1 VRRCRWAFKGAAY
14 AGRGGREEAGR
25 LARMPGPYEIIAR
38 STLTD
43 LAAAK
48 REAESCRDEA
58 GLRALRLAERSAA
71 AANAGD
77 VDTARREI
85 AEAVAAAGA
94 RPDVRLLFLAFQ
106 FFFRT
111 GDLNEAERLVRRR
124 IELSEPN
131 STQAARAHGNLG
143 LVLHTRGDFD
153 SAAESFERAIA
164 IDRFLGDEYGLARDL
179 GNSAMVPES
188 RGDLEQAEQ
197 FYLESLAI
205 AERIGA
211 EDIAATKLAN
221 LGDVALR
228 QGRPERAREV
238 WVRAVELLERSG
250 KIQFRDE
257 YVKRLEALENHG

>member
-1 VRRCRWAFKGAAY
+1 MA
-14 AGRGGREEAGR
+14 
-25 LARMPGPYEIIAR
+25 GPYEIIAK
-38 STLTD
+38 STLAD
-43 LAAAK
+43 LAEVDREAVAKSDDAAIRAVKLAK
-48 REAESCRDEA
+48 R
-58 GLRALRLAERSAA
+58 GAA

-77 VDTARREI
+77 LDTARRDI
-85 AEAVAAAGA
+85 AEAVLAAGA
-94 RPDVRLLFLAFQ
+94 TPDLRLLFLAFQ

-111 GDLNEAERLVRRR
+111 GDLDEAERMVRRR
-124 IELSEPN
+124 IEVAEPQ
-131 STQAARAHGNLG
+131 SAHAARAHGNLG

-164 IDRFLGDEYGLARDL
+164 IDRSLGDEYGLARDL

-188 RGDLEQAEQ
+188 RGDLERAEQ
-197 FYLESLAI
+197 IYLESLAI

-211 EDIAATKLAN
+211 EDIMATKLAN

-250 KIQFRDE
+250 KIQWRDE